1 MNNLK
6 INKKKG
12 EINTTT
18 VFSSINEKINNGNV
32 ENFALE
38 KRNYILIAISFA
50 LVILGF
56 VLMAGESSTPEN
68 YNPDIFSWRR
78 IVLGPTISFIGFVAI
93 VFAIVYKGKNREG
106 GK

>member
-1 MNNLK
+1 MNNLN

-18 VFSSINEKINNGNV
+18 VFSSINKEINNGNV

>member
-18 VFSSINEKINNGNV
+18 VFSSINKEINNGNV